1 MKPCFHC
8 YAKFKLDR
16 PKWCDCVRPMR
27 TLVCPECHSC
37 FCTVPLSYKR
47 AFWTDAPRAL
57 REAPQ
62 RFAHDTGRTP
72 HARSTLTAP
81 VVLIVDDDE
90 AIRSLIAFRL
100 RELGYR
106 AVTTGDPHHALMM
119 ARSRDVAVVLTD
131 ALMPYMDGREL
142 CRTLKAT
149 EEGSGKKT
157 IVMTSLYKARKYA
170 DEAMLHYHAD
180 AYITKPIDF
189 SRLGDL
195 LADFAPLVHGEAM
208 AS

>member
-8 YAKFKLDR
+8 YAKFKLDH

-37 FCTVPLSYKR
+37 FCTVPLPYKR
-47 AFWTDAPRAL
+47 SFWAAAPRSL
-57 REAPQ
+57 RESPE
-62 RFAHDTGRTP
+62 RFAHDSGRVP
-72 HARSTLTAP
+72 HARSTPTAP
-81 VVLIVDDDE
+81 VVLVVDDDE
-90 AIRSLIAFRL
+90 AIRSLIACRI

-106 AVTTGDPHHALMM
+106 AVSTGDPHHALMM

-131 ALMPYMDGREL
+131 ALMPHMDGREL
-142 CRTLKAT
+142 CRSLKAT
-149 EEGSGKKT
+149 EEGSSKKT
-157 IVMTSLYKARKYA
+157 IVMTSLYKSRKYA
-170 DEAMLHYHAD
+170 DEAILHYSAD

-189 SRLGDL
+189 SRLGEL
-195 LADFAPLVHGEAM
+195 LADFAPLARGEAM